1 MGNVSGIP
9 MVDGQP
15 RGMVMWQLVNVGM
28 EPLARSGA
36 TVADALPVT
45 SPQTASVLVLA
56 PSDLQVQTTG

>member
-1 MGNVSGIP
+1 